1 MAEFQFPILPMDQH
15 NQSRQEIKQRLCQ
28 LTFLFV
34 NILLSA
40 TVTILNSV
48 YGRER
53 EPYHTSVLTGEAWVL
68 ELLNGH
74 PECIRCELGV
84 HRHVFVE
91 LISELRAFGHDS
103 SKYVSLEEQ
112 LAIFLYCCVTGLTV
126 RHTGERFQRA
136 NETVSR

>member
-15 NQSRQEIKQRLCQ
+15 NQSRQEIKQQLSQ

-48 YGRER
+48 YGRKR

-68 ELLNGH
+68 ELLTGH
-74 PECIRCELGV
+74 PERIRCELGV
-84 HRHVFVE
+84 HHHVFAE
-91 LISELRAFGHDS
+91 LISELCAFGHDS